1 MFGKWLIF
9 ALALSGCEIDDGKIN
24 GPYCTDERFSDD
36 PCKCYNLEESPDCPY
51 DDTGD
56 AE

>member
-1 MFGKWLIF
+1 MFGKCIML

-51 DDTGD
+51 DTG
-56 AE
+56 ETE